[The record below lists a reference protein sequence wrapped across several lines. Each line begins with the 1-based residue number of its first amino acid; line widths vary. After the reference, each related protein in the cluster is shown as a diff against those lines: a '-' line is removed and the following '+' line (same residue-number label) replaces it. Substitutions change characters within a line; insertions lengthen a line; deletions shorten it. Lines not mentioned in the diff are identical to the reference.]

1 MELFAD
7 VGTILASIGN
17 EFNVLN
23 WLVLLLPISRTKMLK
38 NKRSIAVGIFIVFI
52 LVVVMEGIRDNK
64 ARAIISSSG
73 LSPKTEAISD
83 ADSEISFMCVKD
95 DDVFVVRM
103 ARSMAR
109 KREGRWYLPGHGQCS
124 YHHWQ

>member
-1 MELFAD
+1 M
-7 VGTILASIGN
+7 SK
-17 EFNVLN
+17 LN
-23 WLVLLLPISRTKMLK
+23 KLSLIRIC
-38 NKRSIAVGIFIVFI
+38 SIAIIGFAMGLIYNNIAISNPITDYGFS
-52 LVVVMEGIRDNK
+52 LHNK
-64 ARAIISSSG
+64 AGAD
-73 LSPKTEAISD
+73 LE

-109 KREGRWYLPGHGQCS
+109 KSEGRWYLPAHGQCS